1 MELVETLGFYCIP
14 ETGATVPQFATDG
27 SACFDICV
35 RFHPDPENSDEQ
47 WGAYKPVTAYGPQNV
62 KMEIYPN
69 QGCLDIPPGWRFLL
83 PTGLILDIPTGFS
96 VRLHARSGMALKEGF
111 MLSNAEGVID
121 SDYTDELKVMV
132 STQSSCLVSIPNGAR
147 ICQAELVRNQPT
159 KLEQI
164 DSPPQKK
171 TQREG
176 GFGSTGLYTFDAN
189 MGD

>member
-1 MELVETLGFYCIP
+1 MELETLGFYCIP
-14 ETGATVPQFATDG
+14 GTNATVPQFATDG

-35 RFHPDPENSDEQ
+35 RFHPDPENSDEN
-47 WGAYKPVTAYGPQNV
+47 WGAYKPVTVYGPQNV
-62 KMEIYPN
+62 KMEIYPT
-69 QGCLDIPPGWRFLL
+69 QGVLDIPPGWRFLL

-111 MLSNAEGVID
+111 MLSNSEGVID

>member
-1 MELVETLGFYCIP
+1 MELETLGFYCIP
-14 ETGATVPQFATDG
+14 GTNATVPQFATDG

-35 RFHPDPENSDEQ
+35 RFHPDPENSDEN

-62 KMEIYPN
+62 KMEIYPT
-69 QGCLDIPPGWRFLL
+69 QGVLDIPPGWRFLL
-83 PTGLILDIPTGFS
+83 PTGMILDIPTGYS

-147 ICQAELVRNQPT
+147 ICQAELVKNQPT

-171 TQREG
+171 TQRDG